1 MSERRDLERYD
12 LTVPARVTV
21 FKARGNKEVFETNTC
36 NISSKGA
43 FIKTEHIVP
52 EGTQVQLDVILPGNK
67 VKELI
72 GASTYIKVMGKVIRV
87 CIEGIA
93 VTFDNKYELMPYLN
107 Y

>member
-1 MSERRDLERYD
+1 MSERRNLERYD

-21 FKARGNKEVFETNTC
+21 YKAHESKEVFETNTC

-52 EGTQVQLDVILPGNK
+52 EGTKVQLDVILPVNK
-67 VKELI
+67 VKELV
-72 GASTYIKVMGKVIRV
+72 GASTYVKITGKVIRV